1 MHRRYWREIVEIVG
15 VISIVAALL
24 LVALQLRQA
33 NHLTA
38 AEIEIQLAQRF
49 RSIHILQATNTEFAK
64 LFPKLAAPQ
73 NHLITATEDSQ
84 IEGLARQYMTLFA
97 AVQTAWET
105 GTLTRAQFDGY
116 VAEIDDIVLR
126 YPGLQPHLRRIYEL
140 SPALHGKEAFRALT
154 QPAAPPQPAAQ

>member
-15 VISIVAALL
+15 VVSIVAALL
-24 LVALQLRQA
+24 LVALQLREA
-33 NHLTA
+33 NRIA
-38 AEIEIQLAQRF
+38 AADTEVQLAQRF

-97 AVQTAWET
+97 SVQTAWES
-105 GTLTRAQFDGY
+105 GALSRSQFDDYLLEVDG
-116 VAEIDDIVLR
+116 IVGR
-126 YPGLQPHLRRIYEL
+126 YPGLQPQLRRIYET
-140 SPALHGKEAFRALT
+140 SPALQGKEVFRAIAQLN
-154 QPAAPPQPAAQ
+154 APPPPENP